1 VREVW
6 DIESQK
12 LDVSEDVLDKQQQT
26 ILAAF
31 SSPCTNTWP
40 CNNSKLAEDLA
51 DRSTEQYSHIVAS
64 FCALAVCHSVLA
76 DKPEPQERFYHL
88 ESHRSPGFSCNL
100 LKQDMEVL
108 ILSAE
113 SPVVL
118 RMSGSAYAST
128 LEFR

>member
-1 VREVW
+1 MRA
-6 DIESQK
+6 
-12 LDVSEDVLDKQQQT
+12 DVLDKQQQT
-26 ILAAF
+26 ILAVF
-31 SSPCTNTWP
+31 SFPCRHLAMQH
-40 CNNSKLAEDLA
+40 SKLAEDLA